1 MNRHVANMEKGFL
14 MSQAKME
21 DIISLCKRRGF
32 IYQGSDVYGGLSGTW
47 DYGPLGVKL
56 KRNIMNLWWRRFV
69 DERDDMYGVD
79 AAILMNQQVWKAS
92 GHVDTFSDPLVE
104 CNNCKSRFRF
114 DKLDTRIKYDNFL
127 YMINEELESDKL
139 TLEEKLLP
147 LRKMNQSSDPEE
159 VLEAKRLAEEMNLKD
174 EAQKIDKRIE
184 ELKDGYKYRGSLTKK
199 FLEYDVYECEKCGS
213 CDWSEAKPF
222 NMMFKTTVGPV
233 ADEGSVSY
241 LRPETAQ
248 GIFTNF
254 KNVVDSFYP
263 NLPFGIAQ
271 QGKAFRNEIAP
282 RDFVFRSREFEQMEI
297 EYFVMPPNRD
307 GRSHEKGEKHL
318 WEEAFDELLEK
329 TREFL
334 AELGLNL
341 DHINEVDVPA
351 EDRAHYSEKTIDIEY
366 DYPIGYEEL
375 MGIAYRTNFDLKNI
389 EKASGKSMEYTVK
402 GTNTKFVPHVIEPSF
417 GVERALMAVLSG
429 AYREDEQNGEKR
441 VYLALPEHLA
451 PVKFAVSPLLKN
463 KPELVEKAREVYAAL
478 AKANPGRVMWDD
490 NGNIGKRYR
499 RQDEIGTPHC
509 VVIDFQT
516 LEDGTVTVRERDTTE
531 QRRVKVEEL
540 L

>member
-1 MNRHVANMEKGFL
+1 ME
-14 MSQAKME
+14 A
-21 DIISLCKRRGF
+21 IISLCKRRGF

-47 DYGPLGVKL
+47 DYGPLGVAL

-79 AAILMNQQVWKAS
+79 AAILMNQKVWKAS
-92 GHVDTFSDPLVE
+92 GHVDTFVDPLCEDTVNHRRYRTDHILKDNGVDADGMTME
-104 CNNCKSRFRF
+104 QMDAAIAEQGIKSPDGNPLSKSR
-114 DKLDTRIKYDNFL
+114 T
-127 YMINEELESDKL
+127 
-139 TLEEKLLP
+139 
-147 LRKMNQSSDPEE
+147 
-159 VLEAKRLAEEMNLKD
+159 
-174 EAQKIDKRIE
+174 
-184 ELKDGYKYRGSLTKK
+184 
-199 FLEYDVYECEKCGS
+199 
-213 CDWSEAKPF
+213 F
-222 NMMFKTTVGPV
+222 NMMFKTFVGASGQNELTIGEPMEG
-233 ADEGSVSY
+233 ADDKRGLNGAKAITYDPQSISY

-297 EYFVMPPNRD
+297 EYFVNPE
-307 GRSHEKGEKHL
+307 H
-318 WEEAFDELLEK
+318 WQEAFDELLAS
-329 TREFL
+329 THAFL
-334 AELGLNL
+334 AELGLKQE
-341 DHINEVDVPA
+341 HIHELDVPA
-351 EDRAHYSEKTIDIEY
+351 EDRAHYSKKTIDIEY
-366 DYPIGYEEL
+366 DYPIGREEL
-375 MGIAYRTNFDLKNI
+375 MGIAYRTDFDLMNI
-389 EKASGKSMEYTVK
+389 QRASGKSMEYTIK

-417 GVERALMAVLSG
+417 GVERALMAVLASS
-429 AYREDEQNGEKR
+429 YREDEQNGEKR

-463 KPELVEKAREVYAAL
+463 KPELVEKARDVYANL

-499 RQDEIGTPHC
+499 RQDEIGTPYC

-531 QRRVKVEEL
+531 QRRVVVDKLV
-540 L
+540 

>member
-1 MNRHVANMEKGFL
+1 

-79 AAILMNQQVWKAS
+79 AAILMNQKVWKAS

-307 GRSHEKGEKHL
+307 GRSHEKGEKYL

-531 QRRVKVEEL
+531 QWRVKVEEL
-540 L
+540 

>member
-1 MNRHVANMEKGFL
+1 
-14 MSQAKME
+14 
-21 DIISLCKRRGF
+21 
-32 IYQGSDVYGGLSGTW
+32 VYGGLSGTW

-79 AAILMNQQVWKAS
+79 AAILMNQKVWQAS
-92 GHVDTFSDPLVE
+92 GHVDTFVDPLCEDTINHRRYRTDHILKDNGVDADGMTME
-104 CNNCKSRFRF
+104 QMDAVIAEKGIKSPDGNPLSKSR
-114 DKLDTRIKYDNFL
+114 T
-127 YMINEELESDKL
+127 
-139 TLEEKLLP
+139 
-147 LRKMNQSSDPEE
+147 
-159 VLEAKRLAEEMNLKD
+159 
-174 EAQKIDKRIE
+174 
-184 ELKDGYKYRGSLTKK
+184 
-199 FLEYDVYECEKCGS
+199 
-213 CDWSEAKPF
+213 F
-222 NMMFKTTVGPV
+222 NMMFKTHVG
-233 ADEGSVSY
+233 ATESEDSISY

-297 EYFVMPPNRD
+297 EYFVDPE
-307 GRSHEKGEKHL
+307 H
-318 WEEAFDELLEK
+318 WQEAFDELLAA
-329 TREFL
+329 THAFL
-334 AELGLNL
+334 AELGLKPE
-341 DHINEVDVPA
+341 HIHELDVPA
-351 EDRAHYSEKTIDIEY
+351 EDRAHYSKKTIDIEY
-366 DYPIGYEEL
+366 DYPIGREEL
-375 MGIAYRTNFDLKNI
+375 MGIAYRTDFDLMNI
-389 EKASGKSMEYTVK
+389 QRASGKSMEYTIK
-402 GTNTKFVPHVIEPSF
+402 GTNTKFVPH
-417 GVERALMAVLSG
+417 
-429 AYREDEQNGEKR
+429 REDEQNGEKR

-463 KPELVEKAREVYAAL
+463 KPELVEKAREVYAQL

-531 QRRVKVEEL
+531 QRRVDVNEL
-540 L
+540 LY

>member
-1 MNRHVANMEKGFL
+1 

-21 DIISLCKRRGF
+21 AIISLCKRRGF

-47 DYGPLGVKL
+47 DYGPLGVQL

-79 AAILMNQQVWKAS
+79 AAILMNQKVWQAS
-92 GHVDTFSDPLVE
+92 GHVDTFVDPLCEDTVNHRRFRTDHILKDNGVDVDGMTME
-104 CNNCKSRFRF
+104 QMDVVIAEKGIKSPDGNPLSKSR
-114 DKLDTRIKYDNFL
+114 T
-127 YMINEELESDKL
+127 
-139 TLEEKLLP
+139 
-147 LRKMNQSSDPEE
+147 
-159 VLEAKRLAEEMNLKD
+159 
-174 EAQKIDKRIE
+174 
-184 ELKDGYKYRGSLTKK
+184 
-199 FLEYDVYECEKCGS
+199 
-213 CDWSEAKPF
+213 F
-222 NMMFKTTVGPV
+222 NMMFKTRVG
-233 ADEGSVSY
+233 ATESEDSISY

-297 EYFVMPPNRD
+297 EYFVDPEHWR
-307 GRSHEKGEKHL
+307 
-318 WEEAFDELLEK
+318 EAFDELLASTHK
-329 TREFL
+329 FL
-334 AELGLNL
+334 AELGLKPE
-341 DHINEVDVPA
+341 HIHELDVPA
-351 EDRAHYSEKTIDIEY
+351 EDRAHYSKKTIDIEY
-366 DYPIGYEEL
+366 DYPIGREEL
-375 MGIAYRTNFDLKNI
+375 MGIAYRTDFDLMNI
-389 EKASGKSMEYTVK
+389 QRASGKSMEYTVK

-451 PVKFAVSPLLKN
+451 PVRFAVSPLLKN
-463 KPELVEKAREVYAAL
+463 KPELVEKAREVYAEL

-499 RQDEIGTPHC
+499 R
-509 VVIDFQT
+509 
-516 LEDGTVTVRERDTTE
+516 
-531 QRRVKVEEL
+531 
-540 L
+540 

>member
-47 DYGPLGVKL
+47 DYGPLGVQL

-79 AAILMNQQVWKAS
+79 AAILMNQKVWQAS
-92 GHVDTFSDPLVE
+92 GHVNTFSDPLVE

-147 LRKMNQSSDPEE
+147 LRKMNQSSDPEK

-297 EYFVMPPNRD
+297 EYFVDPE
-307 GRSHEKGEKHL
+307 H
-318 WEEAFDELLEK
+318 WQEAFDELLAA
-329 TREFL
+329 THDFL
-334 AELGLNL
+334 AELGLRQE
-341 DHINEVDVPA
+341 HIHELDVPA
-351 EDRAHYSEKTIDIEY
+351 EDRAHYSKKTIDIEY
-366 DYPIGYEEL
+366 DYPIGREEL
-375 MGIAYRTNFDLKNI
+375 MGIAYRTDFDLMNI
-389 EKASGKSMEYTVK
+389 QHASGKSMEYTVK

-463 KPELVEKAREVYAAL
+463 KPELVEKARDVYAAL

-499 RQDEIGTPHC
+499 RQDEIGTPYC

-516 LEDGTVTVRERDTTE
+516 LEDDTVTVRERDTTE

-540 L
+540 S

>member
-1 MNRHVANMEKGFL
+1 
-14 MSQAKME
+14 ME

-47 DYGPLGVKL
+47 DYGPLGVQL
-56 KRNIMNLWWRRFV
+56 KRNIMDLWWRRFV

-79 AAILMNQQVWKAS
+79 AAILMNQKVWKAS
-92 GHVDTFSDPLVE
+92 GHVDTFVDPLCEDTVNHRRYRTDHILKDNGVDADGMTME
-104 CNNCKSRFRF
+104 QMDAVIAERCIKSPDGNPLSKSR
-114 DKLDTRIKYDNFL
+114 T
-127 YMINEELESDKL
+127 
-139 TLEEKLLP
+139 
-147 LRKMNQSSDPEE
+147 
-159 VLEAKRLAEEMNLKD
+159 
-174 EAQKIDKRIE
+174 
-184 ELKDGYKYRGSLTKK
+184 
-199 FLEYDVYECEKCGS
+199 
-213 CDWSEAKPF
+213 F
-222 NMMFKTTVGPV
+222 NMMFKTHVG
-233 ADEGSVSY
+233 ATESEDSISY

-297 EYFVMPPNRD
+297 EYFVDPE
-307 GRSHEKGEKHL
+307 H
-318 WEEAFDELLEK
+318 WQEAFDELLAA
-329 TREFL
+329 THAFL
-334 AELGLNL
+334 AELGLKQE
-341 DHINEVDVPA
+341 HIHELDVPA
-351 EDRAHYSEKTIDIEY
+351 EDRAHYSKKTIDIEY
-366 DYPIGYEEL
+366 DYPIGREEL
-375 MGIAYRTNFDLKNI
+375 MGIAYRTDFDLMNI
-389 EKASGKSMEYTVK
+389 QRVSGKSMEYTVK

-499 RQDEIGTPHC
+499 RQDEIGTPYC

-531 QRRVKVEEL
+531 QRRVSINEL
-540 L
+540 V